1 MKTPQYVVSNVL
13 KIGLFSGLF
22 IGLVSCATEPNSVEA
37 SSSVTNKK
45 LGSDADFMTMACVD
59 FTTQDKASIEAD
71 LKKYQGWTKIYEVED
86 VTLNDAIPKD
96 GNLPN
101 APSQGMVCFE
111 KREE

>member
-22 IGLVSCATEPNSVEA
+22 IGLVSCATEPNSVKA

-59 FTTQDKASIEAD
+59 FTTQDQASIEAD

-86 VTLNDAIPKD
+86 VTLNADQP
-96 GNLPN
+96 
-101 APSQGMVCFE
+101 QGIVCFE
-111 KREE
+111 KPEK